1 MLQNKSHESQV
12 RENATSYMLKK
23 RYPESQVYIIYRVS
37 QKNIV
42 FRNIAKTLIK
52 LPFRSVKG
60 RSGGSHI
67 CRHIGDMGTCA
78 RHPVMAQMCSAP
90 QNTHIQP
97 LKRQEFCYIPKDNIF
112 LGHPVYILLG
122 ILGSC
127 SNPKASG
134 ININDRRCQILNP
147 SFSVLGHTVV
157 YFEDNLYIQMY
168 IFSQLKCHHILSYFR
183 YLYIQ
188 LSLVCINLQQPNMAE
203 ERGIIQKGILN
214 NNHPH

>member
-1 MLQNKSHESQV
+1 MPGDRKCYMLQNKSHESQV

-42 FRNIAKTLIK
+42 SRNIAKTLIK

-90 QNTHIQP
+90 QNTHIFTAQKP
-97 LKRQEFCYIPKDNIF
+97 LSKNSSTFLKRIF
-112 LGHPVYILLG
+112 FGHPV
-122 ILGSC
+122 
-127 SNPKASG
+127 
-134 ININDRRCQILNP
+134 
-147 SFSVLGHTVV
+147 VEGHQTKPTKQ
-157 YFEDNLYIQMY
+157 F
-168 IFSQLKCHHILSYFR
+168 HILVLLTNS
-183 YLYIQ
+183 
-188 LSLVCINLQQPNMAE
+188 N
-203 ERGIIQKGILN
+203 
-214 NNHPH
+214 